1 MIELMI
7 YVSGVVFVMS
17 FLLAMVIQ
25 TKDKLTI
32 VEALKMVVFTCL
44 SWFAVVLVGLYMLM
58 LWWMRKRNMKR

>member
-44 SWFAVVLVGLYMLM
+44 SWLAVVLVGLYMLM

>member
-32 VEALKMVVFTCL
+32 VEALKMVVFACL
-44 SWFAVVLVGLYMLM
+44 SWFSVVLVGLYMLM

>member
-32 VEALKMVVFTCL
+32 VEALKMVVFSCL
-44 SWFAVVLVGLYMLM
+44 SWFTVVLVGLYILM
-58 LWWMRKRNMKR
+58 LWWMRKRNLKR